1 MTLEEL
7 KDALLAADPATVLV
21 SPRLLTRIIR
31 EVRNLPNQV
40 IKIPHRK
47 SFIIDRR
54 VLFRHVDQDDLDLD
68 SDRLLPPTVILMARP
83 AVEKRKYLEP
93 APTLLK
99 YWAMLFHASVH
110 LVLQEKMAE
119 GHLQFG
125 DVRARIEQIGLT
137 QFEEIRTVLQQEG
150 YLFSGADDREVYAE
164 FAAVY
169 LELRCFSTNLC
180 PVYFPAIRD
189 FERINQLL
197 AQDVNADALFTRTRL
212 AGAPDPVLR
221 TDPRSDESHDD
232 YWHLVR
238 RAARLA
244 RSGNTVRAAILRTK
258 AAGLAPVALTARTR
272 AEALADLQQLTVR
285 LQAALKLNDAE
296 AQEWRKDLPALLEK
310 ASQGRWTVEA
320 RLLYDLQKVC
330 VDHERDIFALDLV
343 EWVLSAGKRP
353 IKRPLP
359 SQRIVRITKHLRSA
373 SQRLTM
379 ARLSDADRQH
389 LGQLLQT
396 ALERSE
402 QRLRG
407 RFRPVLTDAFYDV
420 GLQPSNPPEQTAFHK
435 MVEELLDRIAA
446 YGFLTFSDLRDV
458 ISRNNLKMPDIP
470 DAQEFVRGDPLL
482 RLDRRLTSSLDGV
495 YRPSEFYLR
504 LLERLTSLNFGT
516 EWGRLFTRY
525 VTVPFG
531 GAFLI
536 LEGIEIIV
544 SKCHEWHL
552 FGGVHVPLFGP
563 LSAFYSEPS
572 APVLAIGSWLLLGF
586 FLLAL
591 MHFQGLRQGLKQAA
605 VSTYR
610 IGRELLIDM
619 PARLLPLPALRRFL
633 NSWPFQLFYGYLL
646 KPLLVCAALW
656 LWFPPPFATLL
667 KAGLTFL
674 AINLFLNSR
683 LGHATTEFLT
693 QAILHTFDALRSGL
707 LEGLF
712 RLILRV
718 FKQIADTVEY
728 VLYTVDEW
736 LRFRSG
742 ESWLSLVARV
752 LIGVVWFPVSYV
764 VRLYVLV
771 LIEPGFNP
779 LKAPVS
785 IAAAKVLYPLTN
797 PQGVVDLVGL
807 LAAPLEPLVGPVVAK
822 AIAFPTW
829 WLLPDAF
836 GFLFWETKENWRL
849 YRANRPDKLKPVVI
863 GRHGE
868 KMRQL
873 LVPGFHSGTLPRLF
887 RRLRRAERE
896 AYKTGIWRTAR
907 TYRHSLTEVEK
918 SLRQFVERELITL
931 LHQRPSWHHQPLNVG
946 KVALASQQIDIELC
960 NADFPATSLRLV
972 FAEQAGRVVASIEQA
987 GWLPEL
993 PPPQFRELTTAL
1005 AGLYKLGGV
1014 DLVREQIRANLP
1026 PEITAYNITRKGL
1039 VLRCDLRNGS
1049 EAVYDLDV
1057 PAESL
1062 QPYSATGR
1070 GGEGYPVLD
1079 AGQLIFAKVP
1089 LTWNCWVESWQPGRD
1104 STDSVQFS
1112 RIVAGELAASL
1123 PDGPRPVADAV
1134 PAGLAGGPS
1143 AAEAEANS
1151 ADHTA
1156 TSTRAAPA
1164 PPGSSP
1170 GVSAAAEGSSPSE
1183 PSPQT
1188 PEVLKTSEV

>member
-54 VLFRHVDQDDLDLD
+54 VLFRHVDQDDLDLE

-83 AVEKRKYLEP
+83 SVEKRKYLEP
-93 APTLLK
+93 GPTLLK

-119 GHLQFG
+119 GQMQLD
-125 DVRARIEQIGLT
+125 DVRARIEQIGPT

-169 LELRCFSTNLC
+169 LELRYFSMNLC

-197 AQDVNADALFTRTRL
+197 AQDVNADALFARTRL

-232 YWHLVR
+232 YWYLVR

-244 RSGNTVRAAILRTK
+244 RSGNTVRAAILRTR
-258 AAGLAPVALTARTR
+258 AASLAPAALTARTR

-285 LQAALKLNDAE
+285 LQTALKLNDTD
-296 AQEWRKDLPALLEK
+296 AQEWLKDLPALLEK

-330 VDHERDIFALDLV
+330 VDHERDIYALDLV

-379 ARLSDADRQH
+379 ARLTDADRQH

-420 GLQPSNPPEQTAFHK
+420 GLQPSNPPEHTAFHK

-446 YGFLTFSDLRDV
+446 YGFLTFSDLRDA

-504 LLERLTSLNFGT
+504 LLERVTSLNFGT
-516 EWGRLFTRY
+516 PWGRLFTRY
-525 VTVPFG
+525 VTLPFG
-531 GAFLI
+531 SAFL
-536 LEGIEIIV
+536 LLAAVELV
-544 SKCHEWHL
+544 VHYSNKW
-552 FGGVHVPLFGP
+552 FGRPHVPAFGP
-563 LSAFYSEPS
+563 LAALGADLLP
-572 APVLAIGSWLLLGF
+572 AQDPRPAIPVLAIACWLVLGF

-591 MHFQGLRQGLKQAA
+591 IHVEGLRHGLKEMA
-605 VSTYR
+605 VSAYR
-610 IGRELLIDM
+610 AGRRYLIEW
-619 PARLLPLPALRRFL
+619 PVRVLPLPALRRL
-633 NSWPFQLFYGYLL
+633 LKSWPFQLFYGYLL
-646 KPLLVCAALW
+646 KPLVVCAALW
-656 LWFPPPFATLL
+656 LWFPEPFATLL
-667 KAGLTFL
+667 WAGLTFL
-674 AINLFLNSR
+674 VVNVFLNSR
-683 LGHATTEFLT
+683 LGHATTEFLI
-693 QAILHTFDALRSGL
+693 QALLHAFDALRSGL
-707 LEGLF
+707 LQGLF
-712 RLILRV
+712 RLVVRV
-718 FKQIADTVEY
+718 FKQVTDTVEY

-752 LIGVVWFPVSYV
+752 MLGVVWFPVSYV
-764 VRLYVLV
+764 ARLYVIV

-785 IAAAKVLYPLTN
+785 IAAAKIIYPFGLVSLPPVLAN
-797 PQGVVDLVGL
+797 MM
-807 LAAPLEPLVGPVVAK
+807 EPLVPYPIAYAL
-822 AIAFPTW
+822 AISTV
-829 WLLPDAF
+829 WLSPDAF

-849 YRANRPDKLKPVVI
+849 YRANRPAKLKPVLI
-863 GRHGE
+863 GQHGE

-873 LVPGFHSGTLPRLF
+873 LVPGFHSGTLPKLF

-896 AYKTGIWRTAR
+896 AYKTGNWRTAR
-907 TYRHSLTEVEK
+907 TYRHALHEVEK
-918 SLRQFVERELITL
+918 SLRQFVERELL
-931 LHQRPSWHHQPLNVG
+931 ALVHQSPRWHHHPLSVG
-946 KVALASQQIDIELC
+946 KVALASQQVNIELC
-960 NADFPATSLRLV
+960 HADFPATSLRLV
-972 FAEQAGRVVASIEQA
+972 FAEQAGRVVAGIEQA
-987 GWLPEL
+987 GWLREL
-993 PPPQFRELTTAL
+993 PPPHFRELTTAL
-1005 AGLYKLGGV
+1005 AGLYKLAGV

-1026 PEITAYNITRKGL
+1026 PEITAYDITRKGL
-1039 VLRCDLRNGS
+1039 VLRRDLRNGT
-1049 EAVYDLDV
+1049 EAVYDLDGEEE
-1057 PAESL
+1057 AL
-1062 QPYSATGR
+1062 QPYPLTGR
-1070 GGEGYPVLD
+1070 GSTGYPVLD
-1079 AGQLIFAKVP
+1079 AGRLIFAKVA
-1089 LTWNCWVESWQPGRD
+1089 LTWQRWVDSWQLGHD
-1104 STDSVQFS
+1104 SAENLPFA
-1112 RIVAGELAASL
+1112 RIVAGDLAAAL
-1123 PDGPRPVADAV
+1123 PDGPTPFADAV
-1134 PAGLAGGPS
+1134 PASVAGG
-1143 AAEAEANS
+1143 
-1151 ADHTA
+1151 
-1156 TSTRAAPA
+1156 TRAAEPEA
-1164 PPGSSP
+1164 NAADQTAMSPLTALEPPSSSP
-1170 GVSAAAEGSSPSE
+1170 GASAAGEGSP
-1183 PSPQT
+1183 PQT
-1188 PEVLKTSEV
+1188 SEVLKTSEV